1 MNQET
6 EHQDK
11 MAPSID
17 PSQIQPIETRPSI
30 GSIKY
35 LENVPIIDLAP
46 LQLPQSSSTDEAKAS
61 IAKQVHNAFKE
72 WGFFVAVN
80 HGVSPDLWS
89 NLKKAIAGFS
99 ALPYEEKKK
108 AARDVKNPWGY
119 HDEDFTKNIR
129 DWCEVFDYMAERDE
143 LELPENLDADCK
155 ETRIIKNMWPEK
167 PEDYKKI
174 CHDFA
179 QGCLKL
185 MSQLMEVISLS
196 LGLPSHRLHPYF
208 EESLSYVRTNHYSSC
223 NNPELV
229 LGKGAHRDP
238 SAFTLLTTDEVGGL
252 EAQRKSDGQWLR
264 LRPIPNSY
272 IIVAGDVLQ
281 VLSNDL
287 YDSLVHRVVVNS
299 QVERFSAIL
308 GVVPSYNAVVKPLEE
323 LVDEDKNPAHYGE
336 YKWGEYFVSR
346 RTSNFMK
353 LDKPVIE
360 VADFK
365 KSK

>member
-17 PSQIQPIETRPSI
+17 PSRIQPVETRPSI

-46 LQLPQSSSTDEAKAS
+46 LQLPHNSSTDEAKAS

-72 WGFFVAVN
+72 WGFFVAIN

-89 NLKKAIAGFS
+89 NLKMAMAGFS

-108 AARDVKNPWGY
+108 AARYVKNPWGF
-119 HDEDFTKNIR
+119 HDEDFTKNIT

-143 LELPENLDADCK
+143 LEVPENPDADCK
-155 ETRIIKNMWPEK
+155 ETRIIKSMWPEK

-196 LGLPSHRLHPYF
+196 L
-208 EESLSYVRTNHYSSC
+208 ESLSYVRTNHYSSC
-223 NNPELV
+223 NNPDLV

-238 SAFTLLTTDEVGGL
+238 SAFTLLTTDEVVGL

-264 LRPIPNSY
+264 LRPIPNSC

-281 VLSNDL
+281 N
-287 YDSLVHRVVVNS
+287 
-299 QVERFSAIL
+299 AI
-308 GVVPSYNAVVKPLEE
+308 VKPLDE

-336 YKWGEYFVSR
+336 YKWDEYFVSR
-346 RTSNFMK
+346 RTSNFIK